1 MRIMLF
7 GTYDTG
13 MHPRIL
19 TISEGLAAHG
29 LDVAECNAPL
39 GLSTA
44 DRVNLLAKPW
54 IGIPT
59 MIGRLA
65 SRWATLA
72 MRALRM
78 PAPDVV
84 VVGYLGHFDVHLARL
99 VFRVRGLLR
108 RRRIPIVLDHLINA
122 SDTGKDRRL
131 DGGPRQ
137 ALLRMIDAGAL
148 GAADLIVVD
157 TDEHLATLPERH
169 RGRGVVVHVGA
180 PAAWY
185 DAGRAVAVQAQG
197 DNPPAPRSSVPPS
210 VEGGP
215 LRVVFYGLY
224 TPLQGTPTIGSAL
237 GKLADANIEVTM
249 IGRGQDEAEAK
260 SAAAA
265 NGAVRWLDWVPAAEL
280 PALVAAHDVCLGI
293 FGTGEKARRVVPNKV
308 FQGAAAGCAIVTS
321 DTAPQ
326 RRVLGD
332 GAILVPPGD
341 ADALAAALRELA
353 DDRDQ
358 LAELRAA
365 AGALADKCFAPAQVV
380 APLVEKIVQ

>member
-13 MHPRIL
+13 THPRIL
-19 TISEGLAAHG
+19 TISEGLSAHG
-29 LDVAECNAPL
+29 LEVAECNAPL

-65 SRWATLA
+65 SRWTTLA
-72 MRALRM
+72 TRAFRM
-78 PAPDVV
+78 PLPDVV

-99 VFRVRGLLR
+99 VFRVRGMAR
-108 RRRIPIVLDHLINA
+108 RRRITIVLDHLINA

-148 GAADLIVVD
+148 GAADVIVVD

-185 DAGRAVAVQAQG
+185 DAGRAASARAQG
-197 DNPPAPRSSVPPS
+197 GNSPVPSSLPPS
-210 VEGGP
+210 GEDVP

-237 GKLADANIEVTM
+237 GQLAGENIEVTM
-249 IGRGQDEAEAK
+249 VGRGQDEAEAK

-265 NGAVRWLDWVPAAEL
+265 NGAVHWLDWVPAAEL

-308 FQGAAAGCAIVTS
+308 FQGAAAGCAVVTS

-332 GAILVPPGD
+332 GALLVPPGD
-341 ADALAAALRELA
+341 ADALAVALRELA
-353 DDRDQ
+353 DDRDK

-365 AGALADKCFAPAQVV
+365 ARALADKCFAPAQVV
-380 APLVEKIVQ
+380 APLVEKLVQ